1 MQIVA
6 SSVSSVLVTAE
17 GGGEADASA
26 SLPILPYLPELI
38 FGLIAFGILYAVI
51 AKKVVPALEKVYAER
66 AAAIEGGM
74 DKAEQ
79 AQREAQAVKAE
90 YEARLAEART
100 EAARLREEARE
111 QGAAIIAEMRGQAQ
125 EESARILD
133 SGQRQLAAERQ
144 QAMTSLRADVG
155 ALSTDLAS
163 RIVGES
169 LHEETRQ
176 KGIVERFLAALE
188 SGEVKPQS
196 TTSPSARTDR

>member
-1 MQIVA
+1 MQQVA
-6 SSVSSVLVTAE
+6 SSLSSVLLTAE

-38 FGLIAFGILYAVI
+38 FGLIAFGIVFAVI

-79 AQREAQAVKAE
+79 AQREARAAKAE
-90 YEARLAEART
+90 YEAKLAEART

-125 EESARILD
+125 EESARILE
-133 SGQRQLAAERQ
+133 SGQRQLAVERQ
-144 QAMTSLRADVG
+144 QAMTALRADVG
-155 ALSTDLAS
+155 QLSTDLAS

-169 LHEETRQ
+169 LHAETRQ

-188 SGEVKPQS
+188 SGAVKPQS
-196 TTSPSARTDR
+196 LSNRTER

>member
-1 MQIVA
+1 MQQVA
-6 SSVSSVLVTAE
+6 SSLSSVLVTAE
-17 GGGEADASA
+17 HGGEADASA

-79 AQREAQAVKAE
+79 AQREAQAAKAE
-90 YEARLAEART
+90 YEAKLAEART

-125 EESARILD
+125 EETARILD
-133 SGQRQLAAERQ
+133 SGQRQLSAERQ

-155 ALSTDLAS
+155 QLSTDLAS

-169 LHEETRQ
+169 LHEEARQ
-176 KGIVERFLAALE
+176 KGIVERFLVALE

-196 TTSPSARTDR
+196 MSQRTDR

>member
-1 MQIVA
+1 MQQVA
-6 SSVSSVLVTAE
+6 SSLSSVLLTAE

-38 FGLIAFGILYAVI
+38 FGLIAFGIVFAVI

-79 AQREAQAVKAE
+79 AQREARAAKAE
-90 YEARLAEART
+90 YEAKLAEART

-125 EESARILD
+125 EESARILE

-144 QAMTSLRADVG
+144 QAMTALRADVG
-155 ALSTDLAS
+155 QLSTDLAS

-169 LHEETRQ
+169 LHAETRQ

-188 SGEVKPQS
+188 SGAVKPQS
-196 TTSPSARTDR
+196 LSNRTER